1 MITLTLPEI
10 AAITGGTLHDAADPA
25 VPVTGLP
32 VCDSRQA
39 GPGSLFAAITGARAD
54 GHDFAG
60 QAFIAGAACVLGT
73 RPVGG
78 PAVVVPDVTEALG
91 RLARYALG
99 QAVGATVI
107 GLTGS
112 AGKTTTKDLLAH
124 VLAGHGPVV
133 ATPGSFNTQIG
144 LPLTVLR
151 AEPGTRY
158 LVLEMGARHV
168 GDIRYLTTLTPP
180 QVGIVLN
187 VGSAHLGEF
196 GGREAIAAA
205 KSELVQ
211 ALPDAAGG
219 IAVLNADDP
228 LVSAMSARTRA
239 RVISYGTGHADVRA
253 DEITLTGGRASFA
266 LVTPSGSA
274 PVSLRHLGVHQ
285 VHNALAV
292 AAAGYGLGLP
302 PGAVADALS
311 TAQPS
316 PSRLQVSDG
325 PDGVT
330 VINDAFNANPES
342 MAAGLRA
349 FTAYSGGRRK
359 VAVLGEMREL
369 GTAADD
375 AHQATGRLA
384 AELGV
389 DVLVVV
395 GDGPVRH
402 LAEAAAASQ
411 PAPAVRTVA
420 GPEAL
425 RRELAALVEPGD
437 VVFIK
442 ASRSIG
448 LENFRLHAS
457 LEPGA
462 C

>member
-10 AAITGGTLHDAADPA
+10 AAITGGTVHDAADPA

-39 GPGSLFAAITGARAD
+39 GPGSLFAAITGAHAD
-54 GHDFAG
+54 GHDFAA
-60 QAFIAGAACVLGT
+60 QALAAGAACVLGT

-78 PAVVVPDVTEALG
+78 PAVVVRDVTEALG
-91 RLARYALG
+91 KLARYALG
-99 QAVGATVI
+99 QATGATVI

-151 AEPGTRY
+151 AGPGTRY
-158 LVLEMGARHV
+158 LVLEMGTRHI

-180 QVGIVLN
+180 HAGIVLN
-187 VGSAHLGEF
+187 IGSAHLGEF
-196 GGREAIAAA
+196 GSREAIAAA

-211 ALPDAAGG
+211 ALPDAAAGG
-219 IAVLNADDP
+219 VAVLNADDP
-228 LVSAMSARTRA
+228 LVAAMSAQTRA
-239 RVISYGTGHADVRA
+239 RVISYGTGHAEVRA
-253 DEITLTGGRASFA
+253 GDITLTGGRASFT

-274 PVSLRHLGVHQ
+274 PVSLRHLGIHQ

-369 GTAADD
+369 GPAADD

-411 PAPAVRTVA
+411 AAPAVRTVA

-448 LENFRLHAS
+448 LENFQLTP
-457 LEPGA
+457 L
-462 C
+462 